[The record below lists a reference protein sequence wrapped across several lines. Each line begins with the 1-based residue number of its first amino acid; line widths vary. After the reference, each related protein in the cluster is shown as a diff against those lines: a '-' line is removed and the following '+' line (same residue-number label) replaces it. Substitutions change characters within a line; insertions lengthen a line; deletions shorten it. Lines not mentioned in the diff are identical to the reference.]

1 MRAPEARIKKRVD
14 QESAMTSKL
23 DLVTKAGAT
32 YFQPP
37 CASMSPKR
45 QPIRT
50 EAAGRVQRAN
60 KAFSLNPALITL
72 WKEESMCTSDIIN
85 YFYVLVLNL

>member
-72 WKEESMCTSDIIN
+72 WREESMCTSDIIN